1 MPNLNFAIEKAEVMP
16 FAAVP
21 TLAFFLRIENE
32 NPSEHVQSV
41 ALRSQILI
49 EAAKRRY
56 NPSERNALRDLFGEP
71 ERWSQTL
78 RSLLWCQA
86 GVTVPEFSERVEVQL
101 PVPCT
106 FDFNVASAKYF
117 HGSAGDETV
126 PLCFQFSGT
135 IFYRSANGALQI
147 EQIGWD
153 REARFH
159 LAARTWH
166 DLMDHYYPNS
176 AWLRL
181 ERDVFERLYEYKR
194 YHGLATWEQAVDR
207 LLPLKKEAAS

>member
-1 MPNLNFAIEKAEVMP
+1 MPSLTFAIDRAEVLP

-21 TLAFFLRIENE
+21 TLTFFLRIENA
-32 NPSEHVQSV
+32 NPTQDVQSV

-49 EAAKRRY
+49 EAAKRHY
-56 NPSERNALRDLFGEP
+56 NPAECNALGDLFGEP

-86 GVTVPEFSERVEVQL
+86 GVTVPAFSQCVEVQL

-106 FDFNVASAKYF
+106 FDFNVAAAKYF
-117 HGSAGDETV
+117 HAAAGDEKV

-135 IFYRSANGALQI
+135 IFYRSANGALQVQ
-147 EQIGWD
+147 QIAWD

-159 LAARTWH
+159 LAARVWH

-194 YHGLATWEQAVDR
+194 YHGLATWEQAIDR